1 MKKKYISPNL
11 KEVLLRP
18 RAELLIASLTGG
30 EVGAP
35 EFEINDTPELPELP
49 TVPGV
54 PGIPGMPG
62 MPSLGPDIPGL

>member
-1 MKKKYISPNL
+1 MKKKYISPEL
-11 KEVLLRP
+11 QAVSLYP

-35 EFEINDTPELPELP
+35 EFEFNDTPEVPELP

-62 MPSLGPDIPGL
+62 MPSLGPDIPSL

>member
-1 MKKKYISPNL
+1 MKKIYISPEL
-11 KEVLLRP
+11 QAVSLYP

-35 EFEINDTPELPELP
+35 EFEFNDTPEVPELP

-62 MPSLGPDIPGL
+62 MPSLGPDIPSL

>member
-1 MKKKYISPNL
+1 MKKKYISPEL
-11 KEVLLRP
+11 QAVSLYP

-35 EFEINDTPELPELP
+35 EFEFNDTPELPELP

-62 MPSLGPDIPGL
+62 MPSLDPEIPGL

>member
-1 MKKKYISPNL
+1 MKKKYISPEL
-11 KEVLLRP
+11 QAVSLYP

-35 EFEINDTPELPELP
+35 EFEFNDTPEVPELP

-54 PGIPGMPG
+54 PGIPGVPS
-62 MPSLGPDIPGL
+62 MPSLGPDIPGF

>member
-11 KEVLLRP
+11 KEVPLRP

-54 PGIPGMPG
+54 PGMPG